1 MVDFSDFAGQLV
13 QDGVGVNSP
22 ITSLEEGQTAPV
34 GVTINGLMPKISRVF
49 IEETKIFN
57 DPFGAVVRRVD
68 DPYGVGVETAGF
80 MSGAANK
87 LRDGTC
93 MPSGTV
99 ALASQVNYINWA
111 YNVEV
116 KIYDREVN
124 KGVMSPA
131 EAGTYVAEKLKTPL
145 KTVAQNHYRSWLQL
159 LSDVVDGTRT
169 IASNSKSDGSGAVVS
184 YAPTAIEGY
193 AGLVEDSKLVIPA
206 PAAGSLT
213 TISDAD
219 ALSFVKKLEGVAAD
233 MKYESD
239 DYNLLGIETFITG
252 KPLLFAET
260 KTLNAIDHAWS
271 TAAANKA
278 VPTVGARAYISQ
290 FADIVEIDAFPA
302 IPTQVTY
309 PTQRLGA
316 VMIDRDAL
324 REVVKYADV
333 ESMRCANERATG
345 YNYQGESIMVIWA
358 GAPSYAM
365 LVDPSS
371 GN

>member
-13 QDGVGVNSP
+13 QDGVGVNAP
-22 ITSLEEGQTAPV
+22 VTSLEEGGTAPA

-57 DPFGAVVRRVD
+57 DPFGAVVRKVD

-80 MSGAANK
+80 ASGAANK

-93 MPSGTV
+93 VPSGTV

-116 KIYDREVN
+116 RVYDREVN
-124 KGVMSPA
+124 KGVMSA
-131 EAGTYVAEKLKTPL
+131 EEAGKYIAEKLKTPL
-145 KTVAQNHYRSWLQL
+145 KTNAQNHYRSWLQL
-159 LSDVVDGTRT
+159 LSDVVDGTRD
-169 IASNSKSDGSGAVVS
+169 IASTSKSDGTGVVVD
-184 YAPTAIEGY
+184 YQPTAIVGY
-193 AGLVEDSKLVIPA
+193 AGMVEDSGLIIPA
-206 PAAGSLT
+206 PVEGSLS

-219 ALSFVKKLEGVAAD
+219 ALSFVKKLEGIAAD

-239 DYNLLGIETFITG
+239 TFNRLGIDTFITG

-278 VPTVGARAYISQ
+278 VPTVGARAYIGQ
-290 FADIVEIDAFPA
+290 FADIVEIDKFPA
-302 IPTQVTY
+302 IPTQETY
-309 PTQRLGA
+309 TTQRLGA
-316 VMIDRDAL
+316 VLIDRDAF

-333 ESMRCANERATG
+333 ESQRCTNERATG

-365 LVDPSS
+365 LVDPSA
-371 GN
+371 

>member
-1 MVDFSDFAGQLV
+1 MVDFEDFAGQLV
-13 QDGVGVNSP
+13 QDGIGTNSP
-22 ITSLEEGQTAPV
+22 VTSLEEGQTAPV

-93 MPSGTV
+93 MPSGQV
-99 ALASQVNYINWA
+99 PLASQINYINWS
-111 YNVEV
+111 YNIEV

-124 KGVMSPA
+124 KGVISA
-131 EAGTYVAEKLKTPL
+131 DEAGKYVAEKLKTPL

-159 LSDVVDGTRT
+159 LSDVVDGSRT
-169 IASNSKSDGSGAVVS
+169 VASTSKSDGTGAVVS
-184 YAPTAIEGY
+184 YAPTAIVGY
-193 AGLVEDSKLVIPA
+193 AGMVEDSGLVIPA
-206 PAAGSLT
+206 PVAGTLT
-213 TISDAD
+213 VISDAD
-219 ALSFVKKLEGVAAD
+219 ALAYVKKLEGIAAD
-233 MKYESD
+233 MKYEGTSF
-239 DYNLLGIETFITG
+239 NLLGIETFITG

-271 TAAANKA
+271 TSAGNKA
-278 VPTVGARAYISQ
+278 VPTVGAREYINK
-290 FADIVEIDAFPA
+290 FADIVEIDAFPD
-302 IPTQVTY
+302 IPTNTTY
-309 PTQRLGA
+309 TTQRIGA
-316 VMIDRDAL
+316 VLIDRDAL

>member
-1 MVDFSDFAGQLV
+1 MSAFSQFAGQLV
-13 QDGVGVNSP
+13 QDGIGTNSP
-22 ITSLEEGQTAPV
+22 LTALEEGGTAPV
-34 GVTINGLMPKISRVF
+34 GVTISGLMPKISRVF

-57 DPFGAVVRRVD
+57 DPFGAVVRKVN
-68 DPYGVGVETAGF
+68 DPYGVGVETAAF
-80 MSGAANK
+80 ETGAANK

-99 ALASQVNYINWA
+99 PLASQVNYINWS

-116 KIYDREVN
+116 KVYDREVN
-124 KGVMSPA
+124 KGVMSEA
-131 EAGTYVAEKLKTPL
+131 EAGNYVAEKLKTPL

-169 IASNSKSDGSGAVVS
+169 IASTTDSDGTGAVVS
-184 YAPTAIEGY
+184 YAPTAIVGY
-193 AGLVEDSKLVIPA
+193 AGMVEDSGLVIQA
-206 PAAGSLT
+206 PVEGTLSV
-213 TISDAD
+213 ISAAD
-219 ALSFVKKLEGVAAD
+219 ALSYVMKLEGVASD
-233 MKYESD
+233 MMYESD
-239 DYNLLGIETFITG
+239 TFNLLGVETFVSG

-278 VPTVGARAYISQ
+278 IPTVSGRDYLKR
-290 FADIVEIDAFPA
+290 FCDIVEIDAFPA
-302 IPTQVTY
+302 IPTNLTY
-309 PTQRLGA
+309 TTQRLGA
-316 VMIDRDAL
+316 VLIDRDAL
-324 REVVKYADV
+324 REVIKYADV

-365 LVDPSS
+365 LVDPSA
-371 GN
+371 